1 MKYGAQT
8 EYGKLRKV
16 LMHRPD
22 EGMKVVT
29 AGNKD
34 DYLFRDPVYWKVF
47 QENTTSTPMHSR
59 RGASMLFCS
68 MIYLMRGTSR

>member
-29 AGNKD
+29 AGNKN
-34 DYLFRDPVYWKVF
+34 DYLYRDPVYWKAF
-47 QENTTSTPMHSR
+47 QKEHDIYTDALKAEASTLS
-59 RGASMLFCS
+59 CS
-68 MIYLMRGTSR
+68 MTYLTRGINR